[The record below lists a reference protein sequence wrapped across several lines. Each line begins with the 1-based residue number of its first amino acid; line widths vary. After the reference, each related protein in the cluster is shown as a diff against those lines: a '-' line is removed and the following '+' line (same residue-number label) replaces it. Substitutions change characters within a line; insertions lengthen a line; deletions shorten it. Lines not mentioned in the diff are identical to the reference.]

1 MPEVERHAGLVLRV
15 AGDTGAEAD
24 RVRAEP
30 LERDLVEQHLEG
42 AAVHEALLV
51 QVAHVHAALLG
62 VDLLAEVVVEDRVLR
77 VDGDRTELLEQAEVV
92 DLGRADGLDVDADA
106 ERPELGHDLVD
117 DRAEALLVQAERGE
131 QAAGPGADDRDV
143 EIGGGHVVVLVV
155 GGEGWVGGQE
165 AGAESS
171 ARKPVVA
178 AQARAA
184 LRAL

>member
-1 MPEVERHAGLVLRV
+1 MHK
-15 AGDTGAEAD
+15 
-24 RVRAEP
+24 
-30 LERDLVEQHLEG
+30 
-42 AAVHEALLV
+42 ALLV

-92 DLGRADGLDVDADA
+92 DLGRADGFDVDADA
-106 ERPELGHDLVD
+106 ERLELGHDLVD
-117 DRAEALLVQAERGE
+117 DRAEAFLVHAERGE
-131 QAAGPGADDRDV
+131 QAGRPGADDCDV

-155 GGEGWVGGQE
+155 LGGWMGGQE